1 MYYSDAIR
9 LGAMLDKKTKNHFFT
24 HGGSCVQG
32 AALKAVGAVV
42 EPVSILD
49 CRDSCRLFEKFF
61 PAVCEEVLRD
71 EDRAEILGHI
81 TKDVIDKNTL
91 LIILPESNIRLG
103 SELLNDRTDWT
114 REEIADWVEKME
126 WKYGI
131 RKKEADQHERQEE
144 STDTVE
150 SFAGVS

>member
-49 CRDSCRLFEKFF
+49 CLDSCRLFEKNF
-61 PAVCEEVLRD
+61 PAVCEEVLCN
-71 EDRAEILGHI
+71 EDKLKIIEHI
-81 TKDVIDKNTL
+81 SPSPSNE
-91 LIILPESNIRLG
+91 IILPHSTIRLG
-103 SELLNDRTDWT
+103 SELLNDRTDLT
-114 REEIADWVEKME
+114 REEIADWVETME

-131 RKKEADQHERQEE
+131 RKKEADHHERQEE

>member
-9 LGAMLDKKTKNHFFT
+9 LGAMLDKKEQNHFFN

-32 AALKAVGAVV
+32 AALKAIGAVV
-42 EPVSILD
+42 EPISVIDNL
-49 CRDSCRLFEKFF
+49 DSCRLFHKNF
-61 PAVCEEVLRD
+61 PAVSEQLMCN
-71 EDRAEILGHI
+71 EDSLKIMEHI
-81 TKDVIDKNTL
+81 SPYLSHGK
-91 LIILPESNIRLG
+91 IIMPELSIRLG
-103 SELLNDRTDWT
+103 SELLNDRTDLT